1 MGSCND
7 NMKTS
12 GASGDKPKDKGV
24 FGILPSRKKVADK
37 GDSAELYGDYVSKAD
52 QKLQSLV
59 AIKSKDLTSEKGCE
73 LVNSLKLGNL
83 KNQQMH
89 IDAIIDLM
97 HEYQDIK

>member
-12 GASGDKPKDKGV
+12 DKAATKDKSI
-24 FGILPSRKKVADK
+24 FGIIPSRKKTADK

-52 QKLQSLV
+52 QKLQSLI
-59 AIKSKDLTSEKGCE
+59 AIKSKDLTNEKGGE

-97 HEYQDIK
+97 HEYRDIK